1 MLPETAV
8 RKPRRAENDANFMN
22 SADQKFPKLAAY
34 LKRIGFNGTARPDL
48 ETLRGLQGAHVHAV
62 PFENLDVQLRRP
74 VGLDIDT
81 CFDKIVRQR
90 RGGWCF
96 ELNGL
101 LGWALR
107 EIGFD
112 VVRMSAGVMRERL
125 GDVQMGNHLCLLV
138 RLDRPYLVDVG
149 FGGSLS
155 QPLPLEVSGHD
166 QLPYHITLTD
176 LGDGYWRFSE
186 RAHGEPFSF
195 DFCIAAADETRF
207 AEKCAMLQTSPD
219 SSFVQN
225 LVVQRRVGDT
235 HLSLRGRVLTTLH
248 ETGEGK
254 ITLASADE
262 FVAALR
268 DKFDLNV
275 PEVTTLWPA
284 ICARHDALFQDS

>member
-1 MLPETAV
+1 M
-8 RKPRRAENDANFMN
+8 NDV
-22 SADQKFPKLAAY
+22 DHKLPKLAAY
-34 LKRIGFNGTARPDL
+34 LERIGFYGSARPDL
-48 ETLRGLQGAHVHAV
+48 ETLRGLQGAHVLSV

-101 LGWALR
+101 LGRALQ

-112 VVRMSAGVMRERL
+112 VVRMSAGVMRERF

-149 FGGSLS
+149 FGGSLL
-155 QPLPLEVSGHD
+155 QPLPLSASEHD
-166 QLPYHITLTD
+166 HFPYHITLTD
-176 LGDGYWRFSE
+176 MSGGYWRFSE
-186 RAHGEPFSF
+186 RALGEAFSF
-195 DFCIAAADETRF
+195 DFSVARADETRF
-207 AEKCAMLQTSPD
+207 AKKCAELQTSPD

-225 LVVQRRVGDT
+225 LVVQRRMGDK

-248 ETGEGK
+248 ETGKEK
-254 ITLASADE
+254 TQLASVDE
-262 FVAALR
+262 WVAVLR
-268 DKFDLNV
+268 DKFDLDV

-284 ICARHDALFQDS
+284 ICARHDALFKDS